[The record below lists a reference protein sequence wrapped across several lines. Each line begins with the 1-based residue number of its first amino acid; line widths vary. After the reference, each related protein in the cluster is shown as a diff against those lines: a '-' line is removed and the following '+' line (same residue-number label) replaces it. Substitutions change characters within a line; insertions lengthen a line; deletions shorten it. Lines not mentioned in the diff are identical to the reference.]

1 MEVLKMK
8 IITVFPNSDYL
19 LPQDFETVEDAE
31 EYAKFVYEYYEIE
44 CDIEDG
50 SSNENDSWRI

>member
-1 MEVLKMK
+1 MK